1 VLWHSL
7 NESGDIAVYDIEWPD
22 GNIETDIP
30 TYLLEGVKMTE
41 HDEAAEGETNEIH
54 AAHGISGHRLDS
66 AIDERKYKKK
76 NKKG

>member
-1 VLWHSL
+1 
-7 NESGDIAVYDIEWPD
+7 
-22 GNIETDIP
+22 
-30 TYLLEGVKMTE
+30 MTE